1 MTRIFAYCRVSTT
14 EQNTEN
20 QVLAIKIPGYDV
32 QEQRVL
38 VEKISGSSAT
48 AQRPIFNKLL
58 ERLESG
64 DTLVVVRLDRLGR
77 DMSDCTNTLKLL
89 KERGISVVSLDQGAI
104 DLNSATGT
112 LIVNV
117 LLSVAQME
125 RDLIIER
132 TNAGLARAKENGVKL
147 GRKAGSKY
155 TSEIQELQNQ
165 GLTQKQIE
173 VRLGISRSTVKR
185 NWVK

>member
-1 MTRIFAYCRVSTT
+1 
-14 EQNTEN
+14 
-20 QVLAIKIPGYDV
+20 
-32 QEQRVL
+32 
-38 VEKISGSSAT
+38 
-48 AQRPIFNKLL
+48 
-58 ERLESG
+58 
-64 DTLVVVRLDRLGR
+64 
-77 DMSDCTNTLKLL
+77 
-89 KERGISVVSLDQGAI
+89 VSLDQGAI

-132 TNAGLARAKENGVKL
+132 TNAGLARAKANGIKL
-147 GRKAGSKY
+147 GRTAGSKY
-155 TSEIQELQNQ
+155 TSEVQELKNQ

-185 NWVK
+185 NWSK